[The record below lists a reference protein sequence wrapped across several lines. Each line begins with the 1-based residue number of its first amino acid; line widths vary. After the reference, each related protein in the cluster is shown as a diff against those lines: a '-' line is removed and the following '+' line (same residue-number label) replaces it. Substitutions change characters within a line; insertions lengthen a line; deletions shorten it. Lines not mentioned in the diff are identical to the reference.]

1 VTLRRRVSSKNILRL
16 GAPGGETQHN
26 HDPIHF
32 MNLRK
37 LGNSALELTPIGLG
51 AWAIG
56 GEWRF
61 GWGPQ
66 DDADSMATIRRA
78 VELGINWIDTAAIY
92 GLGHSEEVV
101 GLALRE
107 IPPGERPF
115 VFTKCSLIWDA
126 DGNTSHSLNPQSI
139 RAEVEQSLRRLQTD
153 RIDLYQIHWPAWPAS
168 PQGYDPGSIEEAWTA
183 LTKLRDEGKVA
194 FIGVSNFD
202 VAQLQRISRIEKP
215 VSLQPPYSMLRPEIE
230 KDILPFCLEHNIGVI
245 PYSPMQSGL
254 LTGRMTRERIA
265 SLPEGDWRRN
275 NRFYQE
281 PLLSK
286 AFSLVD
292 RLRAIADKHGRTAG
306 EVAIAW
312 TLRHPAI
319 TATIVGA
326 RRPQQ
331 LDELIGAA
339 AFRLSKQEIEDLD
352 AALTAV

>member
-1 VTLRRRVSSKNILRL
+1 MFPTRN
-16 GAPGGETQHN
+16 
-26 HDPIHF
+26 
-32 MNLRK
+32 
-37 LGNSALELTPIGLG
+37 LGNSTLSLTPIGLG

-66 DDADSMATIRRA
+66 DDAESIATIRRA
-78 VELGINWIDTAAIY
+78 VERGLNWIDTAAIY

-101 GLALRE
+101 GRALRD
-107 IPPGERPF
+107 IPRNQRPY
-115 VFTKCSLIWDA
+115 VFTKCSLVWD
-126 DGNTSHSLNPQSI
+126 DKGNVSHSLAAQSI
-139 RAEVEQSLRRLQTD
+139 RKEVEASLRRLEAE
-153 RIDLYQIHWPAWPAS
+153 RIDLYQIHWPVWPAS
-168 PQGYDPGSIEEAWTA
+168 PPGHDPGSIEEAWTT

-202 VAQLQRISRIEKP
+202 VGQLKRIQRIETP
-215 VSLQPPYSMLRPEIE
+215 TNLQPPYSMLRPEIE
-230 KDILPFCLEHNIGVI
+230 QEILPFCLEHNIGVI

-254 LTGRMTRERIA
+254 LSGKMTRERIA

-281 PLLSK
+281 PLLSR
-286 AFSLVD
+286 ALALVEQLQKIG
-292 RLRAIADKHGRTAG
+292 RRHGRSAG

-326 RRPQQ
+326 RNPGQI
-331 LDELIGAA
+331 DELIGAA
-339 AFRLSKQEIEDLD
+339 TFRLSPEEIEELEGVL
-352 AALTAV
+352 AR

>member
-1 VTLRRRVSSKNILRL
+1 MFPTRSLGSS
-16 GAPGGETQHN
+16 T
-26 HDPIHF
+26 
-32 MNLRK
+32 
-37 LGNSALELTPIGLG
+37 LELTPIGLG

-66 DDADSMATIRRA
+66 DDSESIATIRRA
-78 VELGINWIDTAAIY
+78 VELGLNWIDTAAIY

-101 GLALRE
+101 GKALSDVPRS
-107 IPPGERPF
+107 ERPY
-115 VFTKCSLIWDA
+115 VFTKCSLVWDNA
-126 DGNTSHSLNPQSI
+126 RITSHSLDPASI
-139 RAEVEQSLRRLQTD
+139 RREVEQSLRRLQTD
-153 RIDLYQIHWPAWPAS
+153 RIDLYQIHWPVWPAS
-168 PQGYDPGSIEEAWTA
+168 PAGHDPGSIEEAWTT
-183 LTKLRDEGKVA
+183 LIRLRDEGKVA

-202 VAQLQRISRIEKP
+202 VTQLKRISHIETP

-230 KDILPFCLEHNIGVI
+230 QEILPFCLEHNIGVI

-254 LTGRMTRERIA
+254 LTGTMTRDRIA

-275 NRFYQE
+275 NRFFQE
-281 PLLSK
+281 PLLSR
-286 AFSLVD
+286 ALSLAEA
-292 RLRAIADKHGRTAG
+292 LRAIAERHGRRAG

-331 LDELIGAA
+331 IEELIGAA
-339 AFRLSKQEIEDLD
+339 TFRLSPQEVEELD
-352 AALTAV
+352 AVLTAA